1 MSFDLSSD
9 INYFN
14 ASYGVVPKFVR
25 SYHSQLLEEVE
36 SNPYVWF
43 TRTYQKKLMEVKHR
57 LSKIMSAKREDIVV
71 VDNSSSAANSIFNS
85 CVFNEQSVI
94 VMLET
99 AYGVIE
105 NLVQKSVRKFG
116 CKVKSV
122 PVDVDDIDRLKS
134 DIEDCIKE
142 CVEDGLSVDLLCLD
156 HIASCPGILI
166 PVCDIA
172 NSCKKYEVPILVD
185 GAHALGQVEIDLENF
200 QNVGIHYWFTDTH
213 KWFFSPK
220 GSAVMWVR
228 KDKQKGVYPSI
239 DCATIGS
246 KGCTVIR
253 NKSDTLSDFEK
264 RFMYLGTKDYTQWIS
279 IGGAIDF
286 IEKELDYGGYKQLIA
301 RNHALALIAQ
311 QRVASAL
318 KTTCI
323 NEHLTA
329 SMCNIRIPFITNQEE
344 SKRFMEYLMENKTYV
359 VVGEYPTGCFWLRLC
374 IQLFID
380 ETNIEKL
387 INSIEM
393 YKRKLT

>member
-1 MSFDLSSD
+1 
-9 INYFN
+9 
-14 ASYGVVPKFVR
+14 
-25 SYHSQLLEEVE
+25 LLEEVE

-43 TRTYQKKLMEVKHR
+43 TRTYQKKLIEVKHR
-57 LSKIMSAKREDIVV
+57 LSKIMNAKREDFVV

-85 CVFNEQSVI
+85 FVFNEQSVI

-105 NLVQKSVRKFG
+105 NLIQKNVSKFG
-116 CKVKSV
+116 VKVKSV

-134 DIEDCIKE
+134 DVEACIKKCIE
-142 CVEDGLSVDLLCLD
+142 NGLSVDLLCLD
-156 HIASCPGILI
+156 HIASSPGILI

-172 NSCKKYEVPILVD
+172 NRCNKYEVPILVD
-185 GAHALGQVEIDLENF
+185 GAHALGQVEIDLETF
-200 QNVGIHYWFTDTH
+200 ENVGIHYWFTDTH

-220 GSAVMWVR
+220 GSAVLWVR

-253 NKSDTLSDFEK
+253 NKNDTLSDFEK
-264 RFMYLGTKDYTQWIS
+264 RFMYLGTKDYTPWIS

-286 IEKELDYGGYKQLIA
+286 IEQMSGGYKHLIT
-301 RNHALALIAQ
+301 RNHTFALAAQ
-311 QRVASAL
+311 QRVACAF

-329 SMCNIRIPFITNQEE
+329 SMCNIRLPFVTNQEE
-344 SKRFMEYLMENKTYV
+344 SREFMEFLMENKTYV

-374 IQLFID
+374 IQLFIE

-387 INSIEM
+387 INTIEM
-393 YKRKLT
+393 YKRNLR